1 MASEV
6 KLPEVN
12 VKGLS
17 TGDYACSINSGK
29 VVVSYNSDNEFS
41 VGYIVI
47 DRRVYEEIIDY
58 LIKTKYIE
66 DREDFSIPREVM
78 AEVCI
83 TFPSI
88 KYNAFKD

>member
-12 VKGLS
+12 VQGLS
-17 TGDYACSINSGK
+17 TGDYACSINGGK
-29 VVVSYNSDNEFS
+29 VAVSYNSDNEFP

-47 DRRVYEEIIDY
+47 HRRVYEEIIDL
-58 LIKTKYIE
+58 LIREKFIE

-83 TFPSI
+83 TFPRLKSD
-88 KYNAFKD
+88 NV